1 MTNIKREIEVKA
13 NTLQVIYFNYE
24 NKLTM
29 PQRLKRISELEEVKK
44 KMDQACNDVDVL
56 QELES
61 DLDQE
66 TDLFIASNDDELMT
80 PQDYFSKLMN
90 IKLWKIY

>member
-90 IKLWKIY
+90 IKL